1 MSWLGWL
8 DSLFKDRI
16 EGMDISLARLSESW
30 KKKDPACD
38 CCGYDA
44 EWLLTLGSLERFFCE
59 RDLLNVLFDAVNFA
73 TFQPGG
79 MAYQALLPE

>member
-1 MSWLGWL
+1 ME
-8 DSLFKDRI
+8 I
-16 EGMDISLARLSESW
+16 NLARLSDTW
-30 KKKDPACD
+30 KKQGPACA

-44 EWLLTLGSLERFFCE
+44 EWIIKLGSLERLFCE

-79 MAYQALLPE
+79 MAYQTLIPDN